1 MIKDHIIRSKNI
13 NNRLNTGSYYTTVLV
28 PLFISGIRSGL
39 LKCTVDFLQASNT
52 ILSTHNCTSR
62 TISSNN
68 VSTNSSLLTLAEPPR
83 SSFNC
88 PRGYNTR
95 KIAQFTVIHLK
106 IRTIYSQT
114 SLSGYRLSGIACL
127 VPFGHNVKEAY
138 NTWTSGHS
146 A

>member
-52 ILSTHNCTSR
+52 ILCYCTSG

-68 VSTNSSLLTLAEPPR
+68 VSTNSNLLTLAEPPQ

-95 KIAQFTVIHLK
+95 KIAQFTVTHLK
-106 IRTIYSQT
+106 IKTIYSQT

-127 VPFGHNVKEAY
+127 VPFGHNVK
-138 NTWTSGHS
+138 
-146 A
+146 